1 MDSPE
6 LGFFQ
11 NWQLAFVALSLRSI
25 LANIMNIKRC
35 VTVPQ
40 DRRFNSSYNHPSL
53 ITLATL
59 LTVMKALRSLEWIQI
74 LNLRWSRICF
84 CTKKIPL
91 TKKTHFILSKNFSF
105 FRRRVLWRKI
115 YWTLIGANYWA
126 RSKQEGIF
134 DTFLQNRG
142 FLLRKVF
149 VTLSSNGL
157 AFFELWASL
166 WFFLP
171 WVKLF

>member
-1 MDSPE
+1 MT
-6 LGFFQ
+6 
-11 NWQLAFVALSLRSI
+11 A
-25 LANIMNIKRC
+25 
-35 VTVPQ
+35 PQ

-84 CTKKIPL
+84 CSKKIPL

-142 FLLRKVF
+142 FCWERFSSLWAPTGSHFLSFEPVCDFFCPVSSLFNFGVKLLR
-149 VTLSSNGL
+149 LL
-157 AFFELWASL
+157 
-166 WFFLP
+166 
-171 WVKLF
+171 